1 MAVAPGNSSDN
12 LDDND
17 ALLLD
22 DNLSISV
29 EGLYAFLDEQPFD
42 PVADQSQSQTKASN
56 LVVQHILL
64 MPFSLMLVF
73 RNLQLMESSMKHL
86 LLNGQHQIFWV
97 YQIVKKK

>member
-12 LDDND
+12 LGDND

-42 PVADQSQSQTKASN
+42 PVDDQSQVSLPSVRSELCSFAHAIMTLP
-56 LVVQHILL
+56 LVVGLCL
-64 MPFSLMLVF
+64 FADGS
-73 RNLQLMESSMKHL
+73 
-86 LLNGQHQIFWV
+86 
-97 YQIVKKK
+97 